1 MEDDDVDL
9 EPPQRARQLLGVGD
23 AVDHL
28 QPLAL
33 LGERRRALG
42 ELGVGDREQD
52 AVLGHPA
59 SGRE

>member
-1 MEDDDVDL
+1 MEDHDVDL
-9 EPPQRARQLLGVGD
+9 EPEQRARQLLGVGD

-28 QPLAL
+28 QAHAL

-42 ELGVGDREQD
+42 ELGVGDREKD

-59 SGRE
+59 SDRE